1 METGGS
7 FMADP
12 KFWVAVSFVLFFVLL
27 GSKLWKAGTGA
38 LDSRADGISKRIEE
52 ANTLR
57 QEAEA
62 KLKEAEAARVAAVK
76 EAGELLERAKTE
88 AARIVATAAAEAET
102 SAERRK
108 QLALQRIAA
117 AEASAIADV
126 RNTAAD
132 IATAATRAV
141 LAETMDAAADGALID
156 RSLADLPRALR
167 VA

>member
-1 METGGS
+1 MQSSTS

-12 KFWVAVSFVLFFVLL
+12 TFWVAVSFVLFFVLL

-38 LDSRADGISKRIEE
+38 LDSRADGIRKRIDE
-52 ANTLR
+52 ANKLR
-57 QEAEA
+57 LEAEG

-141 LAETMDAAADGALID
+141 LAETMDAAADGAMID